1 MNGRAVFLS
10 GTAAHF
16 LPHPSYP
23 TDLHTRAVLH
33 IEMRK
38 AKIIGTGLY
47 APDRVIPNAH
57 FNEMYQQDVDAF
69 LRENRNIF
77 ERRYMTEGQ
86 TTSDLAAEAGR
97 RAIENAGLRPEDIQL
112 VVVATDTPDF
122 LSPSTAAIVQH
133 KVGATGAGSF
143 DVNTACAGFATALD
157 IGSKYIGADARYR
170 YVLVIGAYGMSR
182 FLDFRDR
189 NVATLFADGAGAAV
203 LTPSNDESGVLAS
216 RLWSDGQYSDYM
228 GLYVG
233 GAATPPTEVLVH
245 DQQHLLQFRKKFPK
259 TFNFDLWTG
268 VIEELC
274 DDLGITPHDVDRYFF
289 TQINI
294 LTIREVLTHF
304 DLPEHKT
311 HYIMDR
317 YGYTGSAAIPMAL
330 ADAHAVGKLQRGE
343 LVFIVT
349 SGGGAAMAALALRW

>member
-1 MNGRAVFLS
+1 
-10 GTAAHF
+10 
-16 LPHPSYP
+16 
-23 TDLHTRAVLH
+23 
-33 IEMRK
+33 MRK

-47 APDRVIPNAH
+47 APKRVIPNAY
-57 FNEMYQQDVDAF
+57 FNDLYQQDVDAF

-86 TTSDLAAEAGR
+86 TTSDLAAEAGL
-97 RAIENAGLRPEDIQL
+97 RAIENAGLQPQDIQL

-133 KVGATGAGSF
+133 KIGATGAGSF

-157 IGSKYIGADARYR
+157 IGSKYIGADPHYQ

-189 NVATLFADGAGAAV
+189 NVSTLFADGAGAAV
-203 LTPSNDESGVLAS
+203 LMPSNDGSGIRAS
-216 RLWSDGQYSDYM
+216 RLWSDGQYNDYM

-233 GAATPPTEVLVH
+233 GAAMPPTEALIH
-245 DQQHLLQFRKKFPK
+245 EQQHLLQFRKKFPK

-268 VIEELC
+268 VIQELC
-274 DDLGITPHDVDRYFF
+274 IELDIVPQEVDRYFF

-294 LTIREVLTHF
+294 LTIREVLGHF
-304 DLPEHKT
+304 EIPETKT

-330 ADAHAVGKLQRGE
+330 ADANEVGKLRRGDW
-343 LVFIVT
+343 VFIIT